1 MSKRSAEDGGNG
13 TSQPPIKKVHFEP
26 HLIGPV
32 STLEEMDIKVL
43 QFQNKKLAQRIEQ
56 RHRCEAELRARIEQL
71 EKRQT
76 QDDAVLCVVN
86 RYWNLLNED
95 IRVLLQRFDAETADE
110 SENKNENEATTSF
123 LMQLST
129 WDKEEL
135 DAQLANRVQVSKR
148 AVAKVLQA
156 FDRLQ
161 QRNDKIWRAIKGE
174 GEEGAPAPSLD
185 EVVRATNEEVTAE
198 NRRLQGICTTL
209 QENHHAM
216 TLRVAQLQDAVN
228 SRDTENAELKNQID
242 DLQYELM
249 KVRSRNDK
257 LENHLAEA
265 IEKLKSYHQSG
276 ASASSSS
283 SASTGGTP
291 LTAAAAAK
299 LEDVAAE
306 LEEQRELANN
316 RLAELDRL
324 HRQHRDTLKEVEK
337 LKMDAFDRLQQR
349 NDKIWRAIK
358 GEGEEGAPAP
368 SLDEVVR
375 ATNEEVTAENRR
387 LQGICTTLQENHHA
401 MTLRVAQLQ
410 DAVNSR
416 DTENAELKNQIDDLQ
431 YELMKVRSRNDK
443 LENHLA
449 EAIEKLKS
457 YHQSGAS
464 ASSSSS
470 ASTGG
475 TPLTAAAA
483 AKLEDVAAELEEQRE
498 LANNRLAELDRLHR
512 QHRDTLKEVEKL
524 KMDIRQLPESVIVET
539 TEYKCL
545 QSQFSVLYNESM
557 QMKTALDETRMQL
570 QNAKNLHMRQ
580 IEMMESEEL
589 ARQKALRAEMI
600 QLEDVL
606 GQLRKEYEML
616 RIEFEQNLA
625 ANEQTGPI
633 NREMRHLITSLQNHN
648 QQLKGEVSRY
658 KRKYKDTSQELNKLR
673 KETEEAA
680 ARGGASTS
688 GEQPD
693 EKPPPVK
700 KEEPDPDERLKHS
713 RSYVRCRHRLVSR
726 PSGALHQGEWE
737 SVSESVS
744 DGPRP
749 RMGSKLVGADNGH
762 MYGEEGGMGGV
773 GAVGGVGGV
782 GVDKPASKEQARGKL
797 HEQEQIIKEL
807 KQQLKKAV
815 NEQKELKLLLDMY
828 KGVSKEQRDKVQL
841 MAAERK
847 ARQELEDHRQKAKM
861 AQESKRERRMADEDA
876 LRKIKQLEEQ
886 KYELQKQLSCAR
898 PNADPLH
905 AFSRPFAGSQE
916 EEALLNEME
925 VTGQAFEDMQEQNS
939 RLIQQ
944 LREKDDA
951 NFKLMSERIKANS
964 LHKLLREE
972 KQLLHEKV
980 VTRDQQIESMGAVA
994 RRLEEKERLLQATLS
1009 AVEKELLLRQQAMEM
1024 HKRKAIES
1032 AQSAADLKLHLGYY
1046 ALHYYAVQSDDCSA
1060 GGLILILFPFPPFS
1074 NKEWM
1079 GRESEFGGRSD
1090 VKRKDAVLTKCFH
1103 VFCWDCLRTRY
1114 ETRQRKCPKCNAAFG
1129 ANDYH
1134 RLYLST

>member
-1 MSKRSAEDGGNG
+1 MSKRSADDSGNG
-13 TSQPPIKKVHFEP
+13 SSQPPIKIHFEP
-26 HLIGPV
+26 HLIGSV

-161 QRNDKIWRAIKGE
+161 QRNDKIWKAIKGE
-174 GEEGAPAPSLD
+174 GEEGVPAPSL
-185 EVVRATNEEVTAE
+185 ESVVLAANEEVTAE
-198 NRRLQGICTTL
+198 NRRLQALSTTL
-209 QENHHAM
+209 HETHHAM

-228 SRDTENAELKNQID
+228 SRDTENAELQNQID
-242 DLQYELM
+242 DLQYELL

-276 ASASSSS
+276 ASS
-283 SASTGGTP
+283 SAPSGGGAP
-291 LTAAAAAK
+291 HSAAA
-299 LEDVAAE
+299 V
-306 LEEQRELANN
+306 
-316 RLAELDRL
+316 
-324 HRQHRDTLKEVEK
+324 
-337 LKMDAFDRLQQR
+337 
-349 NDKIWRAIK
+349 
-358 GEGEEGAPAP
+358 
-368 SLDEVVR
+368 
-375 ATNEEVTAENRR
+375 
-387 LQGICTTLQENHHA
+387 
-401 MTLRVAQLQ
+401 
-410 DAVNSR
+410 
-416 DTENAELKNQIDDLQ
+416 
-431 YELMKVRSRNDK
+431 
-443 LENHLA
+443 
-449 EAIEKLKS
+449 
-457 YHQSGAS
+457 
-464 ASSSSS
+464 
-470 ASTGG
+470 
-475 TPLTAAAA
+475 

-524 KMDIRQLPESVIVET
+524 KMDIRQLPESIIVET

-557 QMKTALDETRMQL
+557 QMKTALDETRLQL
-570 QNAKNLHMRQ
+570 QNAKNLHLRQ

-648 QQLKGEVSRY
+648 QQLKGEVHRY
-658 KRKYKDTSQELNKLR
+658 KRKYKDSSQELNKAR
-673 KETEEAA
+673 KELEEAVA
-680 ARGGASTS
+680 ARTGDA
-688 GEQPD
+688 PD
-693 EKPPPVK
+693 DKPLAVK
-700 KEEPDPDERLKHS
+700 KEEPDPE
-713 RSYVRCRHRLVSR
+713 
-726 PSGALHQGEWE
+726 
-737 SVSESVS
+737 
-744 DGPRP
+744 
-749 RMGSKLVGADNGH
+749 
-762 MYGEEGGMGGV
+762 GEEGASTA
-773 GAVGGVGGV
+773 GA
-782 GVDKPASKEQARGKL
+782 DIKPAAAKEHNRAKL
-797 HEQEQIIKEL
+797 QEQELIIKDL

-861 AQESKRERRMADEDA
+861 AQESKRERRVADEDA

-972 KQLLHEKV
+972 KQLLQEQV

-994 RRLEEKERLLQATLS
+994 RRLEEKERLLQSTLS
-1009 AVEKELLLRQQAMEM
+1009 AVEKELVLRQQAMEM

-1032 AQSAADLKLHLGYY
+1032 AQSAADLKLHLEKYHAQMKEAQQVVAEKTS
-1046 ALHYYAVQSDDCSA
+1046 ALEAEAYKTKRLHEELAMLRRKAERMKKMEQA
-1060 GGLILILFPFPPFS
+1060 GSSMDEVLLEEI
-1074 NKEWM
+1074 KEYK
-1079 GRESEFGGRSD
+1079 ETLTCPSCK

>member
-1 MSKRSAEDGGNG
+1 M
-13 TSQPPIKKVHFEP
+13 
-26 HLIGPV
+26 
-32 STLEEMDIKVL
+32 
-43 QFQNKKLAQRIEQ
+43 AQRIEQ

-198 NRRLQGICTTL
+198 NRHLQALSTTL
-209 QENHHAM
+209 HESHHAM

-276 ASASSSS
+276 ASASSGS
-283 SASTGGTP
+283 GGT
-291 LTAAAAAK
+291 
-299 LEDVAAE
+299 
-306 LEEQRELANN
+306 
-316 RLAELDRL
+316 
-324 HRQHRDTLKEVEK
+324 
-337 LKMDAFDRLQQR
+337 
-349 NDKIWRAIK
+349 
-358 GEGEEGAPAP
+358 GSGGA
-368 SLDEVVR
+368 
-375 ATNEEVTAENRR
+375 
-387 LQGICTTLQENHHA
+387 
-401 MTLRVAQLQ
+401 
-410 DAVNSR
+410 
-416 DTENAELKNQIDDLQ
+416 
-431 YELMKVRSRNDK
+431 
-443 LENHLA
+443 
-449 EAIEKLKS
+449 
-457 YHQSGAS
+457 
-464 ASSSSS
+464 
-470 ASTGG
+470 
-475 TPLTAAAA
+475 TPLSAAAA

-557 QMKTALDETRMQL
+557 QMKTALDETRLQL

-658 KRKYKDTSQELNKLR
+658 KRKYKDSSQELNKLR

-680 ARGGASTS
+680 SRS
-688 GEQPD
+688 GTTMSGDQPD

-700 KEEPDPDERLKHS
+700 KEEPDPDG
-713 RSYVRCRHRLVSR
+713 C
-726 PSGALHQGEWE
+726 A
-737 SVSESVS
+737 
-744 DGPRP
+744 
-749 RMGSKLVGADNGH
+749 
-762 MYGEEGGMGGV
+762 EGGGCAGGCA
-773 GAVGGVGGV
+773 GAGVGGA
-782 GVDKPASKEQARGKL
+782 GAAERAGKEHARGKL
-797 HEQEQIIKEL
+797 HDQDQLIKDL

-861 AQESKRERRMADEDA
+861 AQESKRERRLADEDA

-898 PNADPLH
+898 PSADPLH

-972 KQLLHEKV
+972 KQLLQEQV

-1032 AQSAADLKLHLGYY
+1032 AQSAADLKLHLEKYHAQMKEAQQVVAEKTS
-1046 ALHYYAVQSDDCSA
+1046 ALEAEAYKTKRLHEELAILRRKAERMKKMEQA
-1060 GGLILILFPFPPFS
+1060 GSSMDEVLLEEIREY
-1074 NKEWM
+1074 KETLTCP
-1079 GRESEFGGRSD
+1079 SCK